1 MFVNIPISML
11 VARKL
16 GVDGQ
21 GVYAAAGAFPALWAT
36 VWIVGL
42 DAAHTWALASN
53 RTTLGRVFGNTILWT
68 VGLSLVSVP
77 TYLWAAHLL
86 DPDKVRSL
94 LPVLGLTSVIVP
106 LMLARFLCL
115 SAFLGLGQIDRY
127 NMLNVIS
134 QIILLISLIGILV
147 IGNGGTREAIM
158 AYAFSVLLL
167 VILAVV
173 WMERRRE
180 RADPIR
186 LDGALVKT
194 SLSYGV
200 RGYGSTVFGQ
210 LNYRFD
216 QVLVTQ
222 FAGTIEQGYYSIAV
236 LMAEKLSHIT
246 NSIQLVLFPR
256 VSASTAEDANRITTT
271 ACRHALFWVGAGGVA
286 LFLLSRFLV
295 RVLYGSAFM
304 PALVPLAWLIPGI
317 FMLSYWKILT
327 VDLSGR
333 NRRLPVTVAS
343 GIAAAINTALNFLWI
358 PSHGMLGAAWSST
371 ISYAVQSLV
380 VVIFFLR
387 ITRVP
392 AGLLF
397 LPQRGDLEIYLRMI
411 RRVRARIAA

>member
-1 MFVNIPISML
+1 
-11 VARKL
+11 
-16 GVDGQ
+16 
-21 GVYAAAGAFPALWAT
+21 
-36 VWIVGL
+36 
-42 DAAHTWALASN
+42 
-53 RTTLGRVFGNTILWT
+53 
-68 VGLSLVSVP
+68 
-77 TYLWAAHLL
+77 
-86 DPDKVRSL
+86 
-94 LPVLGLTSVIVP
+94 
-106 LMLARFLCL
+106 MLARFLCL

>member
-1 MFVNIPISML
+1 MFINIPISML

-36 VWIVGL
+36 AWILGL

-53 RTTLGRVFGNTILWT
+53 RTSLGRVFGNTILWT

-77 TYLWAAHLL
+77 TYLWAARIL
-86 DPDKVRSL
+86 DPVKVRSL
-94 LPVLGLTSVIVP
+94 LPVLGLTSLIIPIV
-106 LMLARFLCL
+106 LARFLCL

-127 NMLNVIS
+127 NVLNVIS
-134 QIILLISLIGILV
+134 QVILLISLIGVLV
-147 IGNGGTREAIM
+147 VGDGGTREAIL
-158 AYAFSVLLL
+158 AYAFSSLLL
-167 VILAVV
+167 VILAVI
-173 WMERRRE
+173 WMERRRG
-180 RADPIR
+180 RGDPIR
-186 LDGALVKT
+186 ADRALAKT
-194 SLSYGV
+194 SLSYGL

-222 FAGTIEQGYYSIAV
+222 FSGTMEQGYYSIAV

-271 ACRHALFWVGAGGVA
+271 ACRHAVFWVGAGGVA

-295 RVLYGSAFM
+295 RILYGNAFL

-317 FMLSYWKILT
+317 FLLSYWKILT

-333 NRRLPVTVAS
+333 NRRFPVTLAS
-343 GIAAAINTALNFLWI
+343 GVAAVVNTALNFLWI
-358 PSHGMLGAAWSST
+358 PRHGMLGAAWSST
-371 ISYAVQSLV
+371 ISYGLQSLIV
-380 VVIFFLR
+380 AVIFLR
-387 ITRVP
+387 ITGVP
-392 AGLLF
+392 ARLLF
-397 LPQRGDLEIYLRMI
+397 VPQRGDLEIYFRMI
-411 RRVRARIAA
+411 RRIRARFAT